1 MNTSKKHIYF
11 FDYLR
16 IFAAFGV
23 VYMHTAAGILRESV
37 SFDWELINILTS
49 LAFTAVPLFF
59 MMSGYLLLSSERT
72 KDISVLLKKRLPRLI
87 VPLAAWTVV
96 AVLLNC
102 YRLGQLNIS
111 GIVSGLLSAL
121 SEPAA
126 VHFWFLYTL
135 IAMYAL
141 SPLLYGAIN
150 SLDKKGHIYVLSII
164 ALVTLQVMLTAV
176 LPENMHKAVN
186 IDVIAKLKFFGG
198 NLCSFILGY
207 YLGHFEKRLPN
218 KILLPA
224 AVILLAIIAFGTHSL
239 TVRNGEFAD
248 AFLNQSAGFEVL
260 LASCI
265 FLLFKQNLNRPSRLT
280 ELFPAVNLLMG
291 IYLMHNLLITL
302 FANRIRAYTCFD
314 TIWLTAANFAICYLA
329 VKTAAS
335 IKPLCYI
342 VNGISFED
350 ACVSCNWQY
359 TVKRIREA
367 RNERIHT

>member
-1 MNTSKKHIYF
+1 
-11 FDYLR
+11 
-16 IFAAFGV
+16 
-23 VYMHTAAGILRESV
+23 MHTAAGMLRESL

-102 YRLGQLNIS
+102 HRAGQLNAS
-111 GIVSGLLSAL
+111 GIAAGLVSSLSQ
-121 SEPAA
+121 PAA

-164 ALVTLQVMLTAV
+164 ALVTVQVMLTAV
-176 LPENMHKAVN
+176 LPENMRNTVN
-186 IDVIAKLKFFGG
+186 LDLIAKLKFFGG
-198 NLCSFILGY
+198 NLCTFILGY
-207 YLGHFEKRLPN
+207 YLGHCEKRVPN
-218 KILLPA
+218 KMLLPA
-224 AVILLAIIAFGTHSL
+224 AAILLAVIAFGTHSL
-239 TVRNGEFAD
+239 TVKSSEFTD
-248 AFLNQSAGFEVL
+248 TFLNQSAGFEVI

-265 FLLFKQNLNRPSRLT
+265 FLLFKQNLNRPSKLT
-280 ELFPAVNLLMG
+280 QVFPAVNLLMG
-291 IYLMHNLLITL
+291 IYLMHNLLISL
-302 FANRIRAYTCFD
+302 FVNRIRAFNCFD

-342 VNGISFED
+342 VNGISYED
-350 ACVSCNWQY
+350 ACESCNWQY
-359 TVKRIREA
+359 TLKRIREA
-367 RNERIHT
+367 RNERIHA